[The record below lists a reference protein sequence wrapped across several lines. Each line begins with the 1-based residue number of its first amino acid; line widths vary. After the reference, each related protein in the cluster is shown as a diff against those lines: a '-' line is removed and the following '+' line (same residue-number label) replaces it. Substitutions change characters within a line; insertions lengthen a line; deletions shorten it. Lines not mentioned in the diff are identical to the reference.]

1 MAGESGPE
9 KVNVQA
15 KTLSETPLPLR
26 LAGATAPRNCA
37 LRLRR
42 S

>member
-26 LAGATAPRNCA
+26 LAGATATPPPPFVTVH
-37 LRLRR
+37 
-42 S
+42 